1 MNLQKMGLTVGLAL
15 VVGALISLALPDDPE
30 QVAEQLFNE
39 VNFESQDLRLAS
51 ERLIAT
57 RTRLLRN
64 EGDLATQKVLQDEA
78 QVLVVEMDQKL
89 TQVVG
94 WAQNFATPPSEDR
107 IEWLGAQRTEVE
119 GLLDEVRDLDRKGR
133 VLLGDPGA
141 N

>member
-1 MNLQKMGLTVGLAL
+1 MNIRKMGLIAGLAM
-15 VVGALISLALPDDPE
+15 VVGALVSLALPDDPE
-30 QVAEQLFNE
+30 QTAEKVFNE

-64 EGDLATQKVLQDEA
+64 EGSLAGQPVLQDEA
-78 QVLVVEMDQKL
+78 KLLVNDMDAQLSQVAK
-89 TQVVG
+89 
-94 WAQNFATPPSEDR
+94 WAMQFAAPPSENR
-107 IEWLGAQRTEVE
+107 TGWLVDQR
-119 GLLDEVRDLDRKGR
+119 DQVRQLQQSVRALDRKGR